1 MTGEDIRAYRKQNG
15 LTQTE
20 FGALVER
27 SKNTISDWETGL
39 HPIPGRQM
47 ARLREI
53 MGIEEPLP
61 EAVPTMPEPVD
72 LQAAKRCKKCPYWR
86 HMDNR
91 NSVTRYC
98 AYLVETGRE
107 RTCGVEHTYQR
118 YKEMSPLSLDAAR
131 AAELGMSYGQYKA
144 RGAMT

>member
-20 FGALVER
+20 FGALVGVTCTTV
-27 SKNTISDWETGL
+27 SAWEAGEQKIL
-39 HPIPGRQM
+39 AKRMPK
-47 ARLREI
+47 LREV
-53 MGIEEPLP
+53 MGIEDPPP
-61 EAVPTMPEPVD
+61 EAVPTLSDPVD
-72 LQAAKRCKKCPYWR
+72 PQAAKRCKKCPYWR

-91 NSVTRYC
+91 GSVTRYC
-98 AYLVETGRE
+98 ACLVETGRE
-107 RTCGVEHTYQR
+107 RTCGVERTYQR
-118 YKEMSPLSLDAAR
+118 YKEVSPLSLDAAR